1 MDKDYISALEDTY
14 LSINKKI
21 SLIEKYISEYTLSNS
36 SSNQNKLLS
45 KINVEFENMK
55 IDLRLM
61 KTDIMSLQDSSNQ
74 QSWKSKYSS
83 IKSQKEKLEDKVKN
97 IKSNINNKE
106 NEEED
111 YKDINK
117 KVNLSKLSSEQVM
130 KRGDMIM
137 DDTDKSLQNIV
148 KTLNKGRDI
157 MKETNKE
164 LNRQM
169 EAMDRVDGELNEMDG
184 SLERSKKTINDINKS
199 NNCLIW

>member
-14 LSINKKI
+14 SSINKKI
-21 SLIEKYISEYTLSNS
+21 SLIEIYISEYTLSNS
-36 SSNQNKLLS
+36 TSNQNKLLS

-83 IKSQKEKLEDKVKN
+83 VKSQKEKLEYKVKN

-137 DDTDKSLQNIV
+137 DDTDKSLQNMV
-148 KTLNKGRDI
+148 KTLNKGRDT

-184 SLERSKKTINDINKS
+184 SLERSKKTINDINKL

>member
-14 LSINKKI
+14 SSINKKI
-21 SLIEKYISEYTLSNS
+21 SLIEIYISEYTLSNS
-36 SSNQNKLLS
+36 TSNQNKLLS

-83 IKSQKEKLEDKVKN
+83 IKSQKEKLEYKVKN

-137 DDTDKSLQNIV
+137 DDTDKSLQNMV
-148 KTLNKGRDI
+148 KTLNKGRDT

-184 SLERSKKTINDINKS
+184 SLERSKKTINDINKL

>member
-14 LSINKKI
+14 SSINKKI
-21 SLIEKYISEYTLSNS
+21 SLIEIYISEYTLSNS
-36 SSNQNKLLS
+36 TSNQNKLLS

-83 IKSQKEKLEDKVKN
+83 IKSQKEKLEYKVKN

-137 DDTDKSLQNIV
+137 DDTDKSLQNMV
-148 KTLNKGRDI
+148 KTLNKGRDT

-184 SLERSKKTINDINKS
+184 SLERSKKTVNDINKL